1 MGGSFNLSQNGWGI
15 AGEGEERI
23 TTFGG
28 GQRTPMNSDKS
39 RAGCPPYQAKALRT
53 ERGSKRSGFR
63 EKAAIRKIK

>member
-1 MGGSFNLSQNGWGI
+1 MGGNFNLSQNGWGI

-39 RAGCPPYQAKALRT
+39 RAGREQAVPRKLSGLPPQ
-53 ERGSKRSGFR
+53 SKSF
-63 EKAAIRKIK
+63 ASQP